1 LKKYSAWTRDGR
13 AGSVRAV
20 DALDSLQT
28 LGEDLLLL
36 AIHPQHG
43 LIMAV
48 QRLDS
53 GLAGSELVRLTA
65 GQRVDIVGNRIVVLD
80 TTPTGDAEL
89 DTALASIAR
98 SRRTPRMRM
107 WIRRRRRGVRSRYLA
122 RLIAAGAIAR
132 GRRRPLERP
141 RWLITDP
148 VRLAEVRGRLDTI
161 ACFDGVPDTA
171 DAAFG
176 GLVHAIQLDNDLYH
190 GLGGRNQRKRLA
202 QVGRAGAT
210 AINATVQ
217 AVAMISIQDFTTF
230 PGARF

>member
-1 LKKYSAWTRDGR
+1 ME
-13 AGSVRAV
+13 
-20 DALDSLQT
+20 ALDSLQT

-36 AIHPQHG
+36 AIHSQRG

-53 GLAGSELVRLTA
+53 GLAGSELVRLA
-65 GQRVDIVGNRIVVLD
+65 AAERADIVGNRIVVLD

-89 DTALASIAR
+89 DAALASIAR
-98 SRRTPRMRM
+98 SRRPPRPRT
-107 WIRRRRRGVRSRYLA
+107 WIRRRRHGIRRRYLA
-122 RLIAAGAIAR
+122 RLIVAGVIAR

-176 GLVHAIQLDNDLYH
+176 GLVHAIQLDNDLYR
-190 GLGGRNQRKRLA
+190 GIGGRNQRKRLA
-202 QVGRAGAT
+202 QVGRAGAA

-217 AVAMISIQDFTTF
+217 AVTMISIQDFTTF
-230 PGARF
+230 SGARF

>member
-1 LKKYSAWTRDGR
+1 
-13 AGSVRAV
+13 VRAV

-53 GLAGSELVRLTA
+53 GLAGSELVRLIA

-80 TTPTGDAEL
+80 TTPTGDDEL
-89 DTALASIAR
+89 DAALLSIAR
-98 SRRTPRMRM
+98 SRRPPRPRT
-107 WIRRRRRGVRSRYLA
+107 WIRGWRHGIRRDYLA
-122 RLIAAGAIAR
+122 RLIVAGTIGR
-132 GRRRPLERP
+132 GPHRPLQRP

-148 VRLAEVRGRLDTI
+148 VRLADVRGRLDTI
-161 ACFDGVPDTA
+161 ACFDGAPDTA

-176 GLVHAIQLDNDLYH
+176 GLVHAIQLDNDLYR
-190 GLGGRNQRKRLA
+190 GLGGRNQRRRLA
-202 QVGRAGAT
+202 EVGRAGAA

-217 AVAMISIQDFTTF
+217 AVTMISIQDFTRG
-230 PGARF
+230 PR